1 MNFLPDENDL
11 PVLLSG
17 SQETAGMDHV
27 LYFIID
33 GHAEHDRRRPAQVS
47 YAEGMFAYDGG
58 NSEFS
63 IDATAF
69 HEAGHAVVG
78 YALGLGCGGVSI
90 SWYSENT
97 RTQIRRQGRDS
108 ILDRAGYVA
117 RAIWSLAGAAA
128 EYKFGRVSH
137 SGVDTFITGKK
148 DRESIRLMGTGWTAE
163 MAWREAQEALEVP
176 PIWHAVEALAERMV
190 DGLRNDDN
198 EGAERD
204 AFQLDGDDAETLM
217 YASGVRLFMLGG
229 WRYRIPEMPRL
240 VRGYRAMEDLVEDIR
255 YEAELNARP

>member
-1 MNFLPDENDL
+1 MNEHQVAEFLANGSDEHGAVRLISTQFVMLEIERSVPMNFLPDENDL

-137 SGVDTFITGKK
+137 
-148 DRESIRLMGTGWTAE
+148 RRLIPLT
-163 MAWREAQEALEVP
+163 Q
-176 PIWHAVEALAERMV
+176 
-190 DGLRNDDN
+190 
-198 EGAERD
+198 
-204 AFQLDGDDAETLM
+204 
-217 YASGVRLFMLGG
+217 VRLHIVAGRRQRSDFCSGF
-229 WRYRIPEMPRL
+229 
-240 VRGYRAMEDLVEDIR
+240 RAR
-255 YEAELNARP
+255 